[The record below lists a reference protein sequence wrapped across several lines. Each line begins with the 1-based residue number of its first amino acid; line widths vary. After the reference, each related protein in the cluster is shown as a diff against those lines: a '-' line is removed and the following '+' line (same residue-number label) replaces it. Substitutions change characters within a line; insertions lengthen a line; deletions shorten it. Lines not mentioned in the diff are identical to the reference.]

1 MRRHSST
8 TLPPHH
14 PPPRR
19 GALGPAFLLSGPLLS
34 SAGRPVW
41 VSRAPSPA
49 DPGLL
54 PIVHSPF
61 YLTFEA
67 QGEPG
72 RALPTPHPSFILASR
87 PPRQSLFLF
96 AFSCVFRIWQILCFL
111 VFPPCWPAKP
121 VPIINR
127 WKFPIP
133 KMPSRKWQITPQD
146 GDPRVAN
153 LCPHRHCNR
162 LIMSTCPMWFPS
174 SFALIGQAN
183 SHTLIIAPRM
193 LW

>member
-87 PPRQSLFLF
+87 PHVKASFFL
-96 AFSCVFRIWQILCFL
+96 LFL
-111 VFPPCWPAKP
+111 VFFGFGKFCVFWSSPPAGP
-121 VPIINR
+121 
-127 WKFPIP
+127 
-133 KMPSRKWQITPQD
+133 PSLSP
-146 GDPRVAN
+146 
-153 LCPHRHCNR
+153 
-162 LIMSTCPMWFPS
+162 
-174 SFALIGQAN
+174 
-183 SHTLIIAPRM
+183 
-193 LW
+193 